1 MLYLKRGRG
10 EYYRGIEILKGGLCD
25 HEGWSSSDDD
35 SVDKILFPAST
46 RTLSRKS

>member
-25 HEGWSSSDDD
+25 HEGDDD